1 MPCAKQVVSSA
12 SLIWEVFG
20 YACDHQVSFFNFS
33 IFPSCSVV
41 FKYYFSFCSDLL
53 ESAFQVYEGSCNLA
67 EVLLHLS
74 CWGTA
79 FSWMRLMPL
88 VADNLVKAQ
97 VLIERSS
104 KLWWSFWISWMALTN
119 LGRYINSSF
128 FAELFPFLGSRSLW
142 SELPYNYK
150 LW

>member
-12 SLIWEVFG
+12 SVIREMFG
-20 YACDHQVSFFNFS
+20 YACDHQVSFLKFS
-33 IFPSCSVV
+33 FFPSCSVV

-53 ESAFQVYEGSCNLA
+53 ERTFQVYEGSCNLA

-88 VADNLVKAQ
+88 VAGNLVKAQ

-104 KLWWSFWISWMALTN
+104 KL
-119 LGRYINSSF
+119 
-128 FAELFPFLGSRSLW
+128 
-142 SELPYNYK
+142 
-150 LW
+150 